1 MSIAAPI
8 CPLKSG
14 GKSPPAF
21 IIHSSCGGKAGAPH
35 KNPISANASGLIK
48 PRTNVAVKLADLLAV
63 AEVADGNP
71 AMRACPVVTVAIKS
85 RRRRRRQL
93 RREARADD

>member
-1 MSIAAPI
+1 M
-8 CPLKSG
+8 
-14 GKSPPAF
+14 
-21 IIHSSCGGKAGAPH
+21 
-35 KNPISANASGLIK
+35 K
-48 PRTNVAVKLADLLAV
+48 PRMNVAVKLADVLAV